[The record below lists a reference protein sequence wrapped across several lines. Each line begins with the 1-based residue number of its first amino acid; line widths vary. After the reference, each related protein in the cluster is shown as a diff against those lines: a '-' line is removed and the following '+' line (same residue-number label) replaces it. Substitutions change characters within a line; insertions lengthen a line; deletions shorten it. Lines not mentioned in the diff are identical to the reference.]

1 MKTPINLE
9 ENKEI
14 FKGKF
19 QHQISNDPKSGL
31 IRVIDY
37 FGISISQRYE
47 IIEHDAETKYFNH
60 QGEYLPKFT
69 HVTRQRHRP
78 WTVDNTYQVVKRDL
92 RTGEPLKGEDE
103 ENLMVDAYDYFSEVV
118 FKGQASQ
125 IDILKKSM
133 DFDDINNLFNEDE
146 DTD

>member
-9 ENKEI
+9 EKKDC
-14 FKGKF
+14 FAGKF

-37 FGISISQRYE
+37 FGTNISHRYK
-47 IIEHDAETKYFNH
+47 IIEHDAEIKYFN
-60 QGEYLPKFT
+60 QEGEFLPKFT
-69 HVTRQRHRP
+69 QEVQQRGRN
-78 WTVDNTYQVVKRDL
+78 WSVDNTYQVVKRDL

-103 ENLMVDAYDYFSEVV
+103 EDLMVDAYDYFSEVV

-125 IDILKKSM
+125 IDILKKSI
-133 DFDDINNLFNEDE
+133 DLDDINNLFNEDE
-146 DTD
+146 DDY